1 MADDNSIWAREQAV
15 AIVVDLRGQFGTGD
29 RVWRTPG
36 YINGSSTGSGR
47 SYWVDGVQSSNPQSL
62 INALAAISS
71 STTKTT
77 KIEMKWEIPGSYFSG
92 GPRGGSTSEFSTYS
106 TMSVFID
113 WENMTVTWSG
123 QENSGISTYATFG
136 GKKTISSAGSTV
148 KLDWVPGQ
156 NGDGHYRCRT
166 CPGHS
171 QIMVLK
177 TGTNRNITGLP
188 APIHDSTVS
197 TGAFSSGFTMHGNY
211 MVTTDNG
218 MTVSVAPDAPPVAE
232 AVSGIKISELNA
244 ATSLNDTDL
253 FVLSRDQPA
262 GAPYDKSLN
271 VTTEKLFNAITG
283 SMFSISNCLSWA
295 WYGWSG
301 GSFKEQTN
309 WTGDTLPD
317 GTWLLFYFGQNGIDG
332 SNEDDNYWWFEH
344 AKITQEIGGFNVR
357 DWMATLETGSGGTNW
372 ANWTGFGFAFK
383 VS

>member
-271 VTTEKLFNAITG
+271 VKFSDLVEAVSGTGAQVFAFSSDAITV
-283 SMFSISNCLSWA
+283 
-295 WYGWSG
+295 
-301 GSFKEQTN
+301 EQSYTYN
-309 WTGDTLPD
+309 YPAGWTGGTPD
-317 GTWLLFYFGQNGIDG
+317 IVMVSTRFPSDNGSSQQWFQTVSWNDSSVTIFAQSQNVNTFTEVYADILLIKN
-332 SNEDDNYWWFEH
+332 S
-344 AKITQEIGGFNVR
+344 
-357 DWMATLETGSGGTNW
+357 S
-372 ANWTGFGFAFK
+372 
-383 VS
+383 